1 MDNSDSQISGD
12 SSSIPSEPPDI
23 RNWFSSY
30 KYESFVLDTYHDFGN
45 YVSRDSESNKDG
57 FVNEENKREKEEN
70 LVESGEKKNS
80 FDSCEDGSFR
90 DKDCLNQ
97 SLSEIPNSLESASLV
112 SEPPDI
118 RNWFGSYVYES
129 PVLDTTDDFK
139 SSVNHKRECEK
150 DAFFIRDSLKEK
162 VENAGKFQDT
172 KSCQEQDVSGIKCS
186 SGLVKSNSSFG
197 YSKNEDPSLY
207 KILDAHNS
215 SSCLSEPPDIKNW
228 FSSYTYETPYLHMT
242 DEFGDS
248 PFEDEE
254 SEEHI
259 FAVEDS
265 NKEEEENCGMMR
277 KVEGRDRLIVD
288 EKLSSSHFEKCITS
302 LGKDDQENESL
313 RKSIHEAGD
322 KENVCGQ
329 DNLCF
334 EKILGQSLEAK
345 SSQASDISSHK
356 YAAKSNE
363 EGCVSTVQ
371 QGSPIRSVHRSN
383 DKENE
388 GGAVT
393 VDGFVTTRKNRLARI
408 NQENSRKRPQ
418 EILVECSRK
427 VGSITRGGKDP
438 VEKRRVLAETT
449 NIQHCDVM
457 EVSGKWRCP
466 QRNKP
471 HQGPPLKQLR
481 LEQWVR
487 RV

>member
-1 MDNSDSQISGD
+1 MISVL
-12 SSSIPSEPPDI
+12 ISEPPDI

-30 KYESFVLDTYHDFGN
+30 KYESFVLDTYHDFGDH
-45 YVSRDSESNKDG
+45 VSRDSESNKEG
-57 FVNEENKREKEEN
+57 FVSGENKREKEEN
-70 LVESGEKKNS
+70 LVESVEKRNGY
-80 FDSCEDGSFR
+80 DSCEDGSFR
-90 DKDCLNQ
+90 DKECLNQ

-129 PVLDTTDDFK
+129 PVLDTSDDFK
-139 SSVNHKRECEK
+139 SSANHKRGCEK
-150 DAFFIRDSLKEK
+150 DAFVIRDSFKEK
-162 VENAGKFQDT
+162 VENAGKLRET
-172 KSCQEQDVSGIKCS
+172 KSCQEQD
-186 SGLVKSNSSFG
+186 
-197 YSKNEDPSLY
+197 
-207 KILDAHNS
+207 ILDAHNS

-228 FSSYTYETPYLHMT
+228 FSSYTYETPYLHMR

-248 PFEDEE
+248 PFEDKE
-254 SEEHI
+254 SEERI

-265 NKEEEENCGMMR
+265 NQEEEENCGMMR

-329 DNLCF
+329 DNLHF

-371 QGSPIRSVHRSN
+371 QGSPIRSVHSGN

-393 VDGFVTTRKNRLARI
+393 VDGFVTTRKNRVARI
-408 NQENSRKRPQ
+408 NQENSRKRPRDS
-418 EILVECSRK
+418 SRVFK
-427 VGSITRGGKDP
+427 ESWEHYKRWKGS
-438 VEKRRVLAETT
+438 
-449 NIQHCDVM
+449 C
-457 EVSGKWRCP
+457 
-466 QRNKP
+466 
-471 HQGPPLKQLR
+471 
-481 LEQWVR
+481 
-487 RV
+487 